1 MYTHTVQWKECDKL
15 VLKKYWMFYKLV
27 AFICLYTHRGRLFFT
42 WIFDFVEF
50 DILPLKY
57 QWHCDVIWNEFIKSV
72 AIQHL
77 IVQIVIYKLPLAH
90 DFNFDKIIYICFGAQ
105 LVWKKDLK
113 KIQFKIRWPKIYV
126 HIHKM
131 SKWTEINFR
140 E

>member
-1 MYTHTVQWKECDKL
+1 M
-15 VLKKYWMFYKLV
+15 
-27 AFICLYTHRGRLFFT
+27 
-42 WIFDFVEF
+42 
-50 DILPLKY
+50 
-57 QWHCDVIWNEFIKSV
+57 IWNEFIKSV